1 MDNKLYGWISM
12 RGVHY
17 NPLGIE
23 VCSTRSGTAPGDSRT
38 TPHPPGQQA
47 RIGNS
52 AAHLCGE
59 VHALRT
65 HCRGRHRGAPHPG
78 VHNLSLPHSRSAMLH
93 LDSAPSCARMW
104 ALPDSTRL
112 ATRKYRVLL
121 PRPCAHG
128 CQNIDHRSLH
138 CLEFVQILNPTAPD
152 VGAFARGPG

>member
-112 ATRKYRVLL
+112 ATQKYRVLL
-121 PRPCAHG
+121 PPTLCTWMSEYRPSIVALPGIC
-128 CQNIDHRSLH
+128 S
-138 CLEFVQILNPTAPD
+138 NPESHSP
-152 VGAFARGPG
+152 RRRRLR